1 MSTQLDIIK
10 TLGREWRTADG
21 THQRVYFSNLYGLYG
36 LEVERYGSGNV
47 SSAKLDGHMISNTS
61 ARHLCTCLDFAT
73 VYYDAVAGTFGSTG
87 LTNSQFIRVVTAIQA
102 LIKKEEA
109 TYLTI

>member
-21 THQRVYFSNLYGLYG
+21 THQRVYFTNLYGLYE

-47 SSAKLDGHMISNTS
+47 SSAKLDGMKITNTA
-61 ARHLCTCLDFAT
+61 ARHVCTCLDFAT
-73 VYYDAVAGTFGSTG
+73 VYYDVVAGTYGSTG
-87 LTNSQFIRVVTAIQA
+87 LVNSQFIKIVAAIQA

-109 TYLTI
+109 SYLTI